1 LSGFIGFG
9 IEERCIAKKQS
20 RAVWIAATESSG
32 QECWEEGKDPVAERG
47 EGVVDFATP
56 VALADEPGQGQSA
69 GMFADGG
76 EVGADE
82 GTDFLEGQAVLLV
95 DD

>member
-1 LSGFIGFG
+1 M
-9 IEERCIAKKQS
+9 
-20 RAVWIAATESSG
+20 
-32 QECWEEGKDPVAERG
+32 AERG
-47 EGVVDFATP
+47 EGMVDLPTAVTFANQSG
-56 VALADEPGQGQSA
+56 EGQTA

-76 EVGADE
+76 EAGADE